1 MSFKEKEKEYTQKY
15 SIVSDNSYDE
25 IIKNLEGR
33 NFGIF
38 LKSHTDFI

>member
-1 MSFKEKEKEYTQKY
+1 MSFKEKEYAQKY

-25 IIKNLEGR
+25 LIKNLEGR